1 MSIVWNEEPYKTWL
15 ENTNIAVEE
24 AMNELRVTQKSIP
37 PITVDIAKDNLFGVH
52 DNKINFTEHTI
63 PDRSDKPFVE
73 IYLEFYLT
81 QTGIQTKGRL
91 QELAVALVPALALME
106 DFYIFQM
113 SEKSNSSRD
122 TQHPDYKG
130 PSHVRITNWQLE
142 DGYRDYGLLSEANP
156 TDVSDSDWTK
166 VSKPIEVALASEDSE
181 TLWGRNAAY
190 AILEGIGKLTK
201 KKGKGSKGFA
211 LFLPIEVWADTMLP
225 VSDDGPTTASLIS
238 PMGVDI
244 EVLPCGVLPKYEGLL
259 VNLAGDPVKIF
270 YGQQA
275 QVQPED
281 FEKGRYNFR
290 LVERVQYVV
299 SDPRALVLLKFEQ
312 PPYKVRQ
319 SKVGQSK
326 AEQVEPPKK

>member
-1 MSIVWNEEPYKTWL
+1 MSIDWTKDPYMTEL
-15 ENTNIAVEE
+15 ATVNTAIEQ

-37 PITVDIAKDNLFGVH
+37 SITVDVTKDNLFGVH

-81 QTGIQTKGRL
+81 ETGIQTTGRL
-91 QELAVALVPALALME
+91 QELAIALVPALALME

-113 SEKSNSSRD
+113 SEKSHSSRD
-122 TQHPDYKG
+122 TQHPDYQG
-130 PSHVRITNWQLE
+130 PSHVRISNWQLE

-156 TDVSDSDWTK
+156 KDASDCDWTK
-166 VSKPIEVALASEDSE
+166 VSKPIEVPLATDDSK
-181 TLWGRNAAY
+181 TLWGRNTAFAV
-190 AILEGIGKLTK
+190 LEGIGKLMS

-211 LFLPIEVWADTMLP
+211 LFLPIDVWADAMLP

-244 EVLPCGVLPKYEGLL
+244 EVLPCGVLPKNEGLL
-259 VNLAGDPVKIF
+259 VNLAGDPIKIF
-270 YGQQA
+270 YGQKA
-275 QVQPED
+275 QVEPEVFD
-281 FEKGRYNFR
+281 KGKYKFR

-299 SDPRALVLLKFEQ
+299 SDPRSLVLLKFEQ
-312 PPYKVRQ
+312 PN
-319 SKVGQSK
+319 KVGQS
-326 AEQVEPPKK
+326 

>member
-1 MSIVWNEEPYKTWL
+1 MSIWNEEPYKTWL
-15 ENTNIAVEE
+15 KNTNIAVEQ
-24 AMNELRVTQKSIP
+24 AINDLRVTQKLIP
-37 PITVDIAKDNLFGVH
+37 PNTVDIANKDNLFGVH

-81 QTGIQTKGRL
+81 ETGLQAGRL
-91 QELAVALVPALALME
+91 QELAIALVPALALME

-113 SEKSNSSRD
+113 SEKSNASRD
-122 TQHPDYKG
+122 TQHPDYRG
-130 PSHVRITNWQLE
+130 PSHVSITNWQLE

-156 TDVSDSDWTK
+156 RDASDSDWTK
-166 VSKPIEVALASEDSE
+166 VSKPIEVPLAPDDNE
-181 TLWGRNAAY
+181 TLWGKNTARAV
-190 AILEGIGKLTK
+190 LEGIAKLMC
-201 KKGKGSKGFA
+201 KKGKGNKGFA
-211 LFLPIEVWADTMLP
+211 LFLPIEVWADAMLP
-225 VSDDGPTTASLIS
+225 ASDDGPTTASIIS

-244 EVLPCGVLPKYEGLL
+244 EVLPCGVLPKNEGLL

-275 QVQPED
+275 QVQPQD
-281 FEKGRYNFR
+281 LEKGKYNFR

-299 SDPRALVLLKFEQ
+299 SDPRALVLLKFVQ
-312 PPYKVRQ
+312 PPHKVGQ